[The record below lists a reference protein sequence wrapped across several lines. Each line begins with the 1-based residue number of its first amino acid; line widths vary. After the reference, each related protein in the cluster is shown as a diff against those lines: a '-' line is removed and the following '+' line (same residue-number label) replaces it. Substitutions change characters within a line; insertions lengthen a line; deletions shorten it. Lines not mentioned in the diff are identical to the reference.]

1 LRIERKGATGA
12 SSGKQ
17 GLLLMSRAATVSVC
31 TSTLVGRGPTETRPR
46 RSPVAFCC
54 LLPSAYCPLPTAL
67 CLLPI
72 QPGTSAGDESRPHL
86 APMPPTSIASLA
98 VLPSRTPIFDFS
110 RSSVLLS
117 RSFWPSTC
125 LP

>member
-1 LRIERKGATGA
+1 LQIDSRLRIERKGATGA

-54 LLPSAYCPLPTAL
+54 LLPSAYCPLPTAYSARDL
-67 CLLPI
+67 GRRRVASSFGADATDLDREPGCSALPDS
-72 QPGTSAGDESRPHL
+72 G
-86 APMPPTSIASLA
+86 
-98 VLPSRTPIFDFS
+98 F
-110 RSSVLLS
+110 
-117 RSFWPSTC
+117 
-125 LP
+125 